1 MIRLRATC
9 SLRVSIH
16 KHEYT
21 ATTHFK
27 SSGEFRH
34 ASEEES
40 EEDCLTD
47 VTSS

>member
-1 MIRLRATC
+1 MLADIIEGEC
-9 SLRVSIH
+9 Q
-16 KHEYT
+16 YT
-21 ATTHFK
+21 NTNTASTHFK

-34 ASEEES
+34 ASDEES